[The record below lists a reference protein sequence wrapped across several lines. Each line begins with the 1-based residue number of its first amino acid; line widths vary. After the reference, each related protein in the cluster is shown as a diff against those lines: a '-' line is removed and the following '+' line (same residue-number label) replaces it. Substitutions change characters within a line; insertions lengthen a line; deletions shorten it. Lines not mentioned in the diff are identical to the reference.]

1 MAIRVRVSITDR
13 FRAISRSAS
22 VIGLNRP
29 RYSGCLTAKRS
40 SDRREIHIFRL
51 LSPISRSTSTLQSI
65 IPFLGSPVIHR
76 LQFTMTSHPFS
87 KEGMHFQNDKVTEG
101 LYTEAAIQ
109 STKDLKSN
117 YDVIVI
123 GAGFTGLTAARD
135 LSTAG
140 KSVLLIE
147 ARDRIGGRTWASK
160 SHGHYLESML
170 PSRSV
175 PSIQC

>member
-1 MAIRVRVSITDR
+1 
-13 FRAISRSAS
+13 
-22 VIGLNRP
+22 
-29 RYSGCLTAKRS
+29 
-40 SDRREIHIFRL
+40 
-51 LSPISRSTSTLQSI
+51 
-65 IPFLGSPVIHR
+65 
-76 LQFTMTSHPFS
+76 
-87 KEGMHFQNDKVTEG
+87 MHFQKDKVTHG

-123 GAGFTGLTAARD
+123 SARFTSLAAARD

-170 PSRSV
+170 PLLLSFT
-175 PSIQC
+175 

>member
-1 MAIRVRVSITDR
+1 
-13 FRAISRSAS
+13 
-22 VIGLNRP
+22 
-29 RYSGCLTAKRS
+29 
-40 SDRREIHIFRL
+40 
-51 LSPISRSTSTLQSI
+51 
-65 IPFLGSPVIHR
+65 
-76 LQFTMTSHPFS
+76 MTSHPFS

-109 STKDLKSN
+109 STKNLKAN

-160 SHGHYLESML
+160 SHGHYLESMIPVSIFHVAL
-170 PSRSV
+170 LIFYKWVELGSTGHNHTSGLNSNVMDLIESSRNPRVQASRSKISSTRLV
-175 PSIQC
+175 RAHQSGNISPKELGAQTKSWNL

>member
-1 MAIRVRVSITDR
+1 M
-13 FRAISRSAS
+13 
-22 VIGLNRP
+22 
-29 RYSGCLTAKRS
+29 
-40 SDRREIHIFRL
+40 
-51 LSPISRSTSTLQSI
+51 
-65 IPFLGSPVIHR
+65 
-76 LQFTMTSHPFS
+76 MTSYHFS
-87 KEGMHFQNDKVTEG
+87 NEGMHFQNNRVTEG

-117 YDVIVI
+117 YNVIVI

-160 SHGHYLESML
+160 SHGYYFESML
-170 PSRSV
+170 ALPLSFTRG
-175 PSIQC
+175 C

>member
-1 MAIRVRVSITDR
+1 
-13 FRAISRSAS
+13 
-22 VIGLNRP
+22 
-29 RYSGCLTAKRS
+29 
-40 SDRREIHIFRL
+40 
-51 LSPISRSTSTLQSI
+51 
-65 IPFLGSPVIHR
+65 
-76 LQFTMTSHPFS
+76 MTSHPYS
-87 KEGMHFQNDKVTEG
+87 KEGMHFQDKKVTEG

-109 STKDLKSN
+109 STKDLKST

-160 SHGHYLESML
+160 SHGHYLESM
-170 PSRSV
+170 V
-175 PSIQC
+175 PIPRLTPEMLTFPISGWNLGVLDTATRLVRN

>member
-1 MAIRVRVSITDR
+1 
-13 FRAISRSAS
+13 
-22 VIGLNRP
+22 
-29 RYSGCLTAKRS
+29 
-40 SDRREIHIFRL
+40 
-51 LSPISRSTSTLQSI
+51 
-65 IPFLGSPVIHR
+65 
-76 LQFTMTSHPFS
+76 MTPHPFS

-109 STKDLKSN
+109 STKNLKSTYN
-117 YDVIVI
+117 VIVI

-160 SHGHYLESML
+160 SHGHYLESMHPL
-170 PSRSV
+170 PAAHITKLTFPKWEELGCTGHNLTSGRNSSATGSTESLNNLLGQVQTSKSSFTKPVRMHPSSSISLKEPAARTRSWSR
-175 PSIQC
+175 